1 VDSYD
6 NLVTAIADW
15 LDRSDLSDRVDTFID
30 IAEARHARE
39 VRIREML
46 DTVTLT
52 LKEGETEIELPEN
65 FLDFYALRVRVP
77 SATTGRKYIPGIE
90 ELTVTQV
97 AELSF
102 LDRSWPRGFAVHEV
116 IEFTNPADRDYE
128 VELLYYA
135 QLPALSK
142 DQQTNALLTKAG
154 DVYLYAALAA
164 SAPFLLNDERVQ
176 MWEALYAA
184 ARDGLNRSSRE
195 SRRGGPLVS
204 RVHGATP

>member
-1 VDSYD
+1 MDSYD

-77 SATTGRKYIPGIE
+77 SATTGRKYIPGVE

-102 LDRSWPRGFAVHEV
+102 LDRSWPRGFTVHEV

-128 VELLYYA
+128 VELLYYTR
-135 QLPALSK
+135 LPALSK

-164 SAPFLLNDERVQ
+164 SAPFLLNDERIQV
-176 MWEALYAA
+176 WEALYAD

-195 SRRGGPLVS
+195 SRRGGPLVA

>member
-39 VRIREML
+39 IRIREML

-77 SATTGRKYIPGIE
+77 NATTGRKYIPGIE

-102 LDRSWPRGFAVHEV
+102 LDRSWPRGFTVHEV

-176 MWEALYAA
+176 MWEALYAD